1 MAAMRRVL
9 LVVPLVVGAGLLP
22 GCFLDRAGF
31 GSAREDGGPVDG
43 RVAPRDAR
51 VEDARVEEDTGV
63 PPRDGGRCDP
73 AAPDLCN
80 GFDDDCDPS
89 SADGADEPGIG
100 EPCDD
105 ARDADLCA
113 DGTQACIGGFLVCDG
128 DDGDQPDEV
137 ELCNGLDD
145 DCDPS
150 TPDGSAEVTLGG
162 SCDDDDADLCPDG
175 TWSCADGALAC
186 GGGGP
191 SPMELCN
198 GVDDD
203 CDPSTPDGSE
213 DPGVGAACDDADA
226 DLCAEGALACVDG
239 ALACVGDD
247 GDQPDEV
254 ELCNGLDDDCDPGT
268 PDGMGDP
275 SLGRPCDGGDSD
287 RCEEGMWIC
296 DSGSMRCTDGSGDSI
311 ESCNGLDDDC
321 DGSVDEGAGCPC
333 THRVNPNDGHGFIFC
348 GGWGDQRSW
357 TDARDWCRGGGRGY
371 ELARVDSRGEMRWI
385 DQQLDDIA
393 GNRRWWIGAN
403 DRVAE
408 GTYAWTDGSS
418 ATYTNWRSGE
428 PNNAGDEDC
437 VHVDPQS
444 DGRDTRGG
452 WNDADCGLSD
462 RFVCEAGP

>member
-43 RVAPRDAR
+43 RVPPRDAR
-51 VEDARVEEDTGV
+51 VEDARMEEDTGV

-162 SCDDDDADLCPDG
+162 SCDDDDPDLCPDG
-175 TWSCADGALAC
+175 TWSCADGALSC
-186 GGGGP
+186 VGGGT
-191 SPMELCN
+191 SPMEL
-198 GVDDD
+198 
-203 CDPSTPDGSE
+203 
-213 DPGVGAACDDADA
+213 
-226 DLCAEGALACVDG
+226 
-239 ALACVGDD
+239 
-247 GDQPDEV
+247 
-254 ELCNGLDDDCDPGT
+254 
-268 PDGMGDP
+268 
-275 SLGRPCDGGDSD
+275 
-287 RCEEGMWIC
+287 
-296 DSGSMRCTDGSGDSI
+296 
-311 ESCNGLDDDC
+311 
-321 DGSVDEGAGCPC
+321 
-333 THRVNPNDGHGFIFC
+333 
-348 GGWGDQRSW
+348 
-357 TDARDWCRGGGRGY
+357 
-371 ELARVDSRGEMRWI
+371 
-385 DQQLDDIA
+385 
-393 GNRRWWIGAN
+393 
-403 DRVAE
+403 
-408 GTYAWTDGSS
+408 
-418 ATYTNWRSGE
+418 
-428 PNNAGDEDC
+428 
-437 VHVDPQS
+437 
-444 DGRDTRGG
+444 
-452 WNDADCGLSD
+452 
-462 RFVCEAGP
+462 

>member
-43 RVAPRDAR
+43 RVPPRDAR
-51 VEDARVEEDTGV
+51 VEDARMEEDTGV

-113 DGTQACIGGFLVCDG
+113 DGTQACIGGFLVCD
-128 DDGDQPDEV
+128 
-137 ELCNGLDD
+137 
-145 DCDPS
+145 
-150 TPDGSAEVTLGG
+150 
-162 SCDDDDADLCPDG
+162 
-175 TWSCADGALAC
+175 
-186 GGGGP
+186 
-191 SPMELCN
+191 
-198 GVDDD
+198 
-203 CDPSTPDGSE
+203 
-213 DPGVGAACDDADA
+213 
-226 DLCAEGALACVDG
+226 
-239 ALACVGDD
+239 GDD

-371 ELARVDSRGEMRWI
+371 ELARVDSRVEMRWI

-444 DGRDTRGG
+444 DGGDTRGG

-462 RFVCEAGP
+462 RFVCEGGP